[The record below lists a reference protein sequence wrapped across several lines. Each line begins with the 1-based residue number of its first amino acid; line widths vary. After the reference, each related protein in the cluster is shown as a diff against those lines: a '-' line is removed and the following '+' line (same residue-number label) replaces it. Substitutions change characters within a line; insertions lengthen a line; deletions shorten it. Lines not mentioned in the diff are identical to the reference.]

1 MTDLSRAREVAA
13 LVRLSEDKR
22 DFKFDPNYIESR
34 EDHSDTMLRHG
45 VLISESVTPLLEE
58 RLSITCKALHVP
70 RENVNAFVY
79 NSSDIQADCL
89 IDTPNT
95 CVLRFSSG
103 LVNLMDEK
111 EFEFVVG
118 HELGH
123 FLLGHGACS
132 QYLSEGS
139 SEDYMIRRA
148 RELSADRIG
157 FLSIENLDEAIR
169 AIIKTA
175 SGLGDKFLRFDV
187 SSFLSQINM
196 ISNPSKGESKN
207 STHPSML
214 FRCRS
219 LLWFSMSIR
228 SISDVSDRNEKKIR
242 EIDSRVIKDL
252 QKFVDGQ
259 VRWRRIE
266 IETDITLWKSA
277 LLIFHSG
284 AFSTEAQERL
294 SLEMG
299 EEMQNGVKTF
309 FSLYDQDELLEQISI
324 RLEKALS
331 AAYTEFPNSA
341 EEMENVGFEKSY
353 KIVEG

>member
-1 MTDLSRAREVAA
+1 MTDLYQAREVAA
-13 LVRLSEDKR
+13 LVRLSEDKKNS
-22 DFKFDPNYIESR
+22 KFDPNYLEGR

-45 VLISESVTPLLEE
+45 VLVSEAVTPLLEE
-58 RLSITCKALHVP
+58 RLSKTCKALHVP
-70 RENVNAFVY
+70 RKNVNAFVY

-89 IDTPNT
+89 IDTSDT

-103 LVNLMDEK
+103 LVNLMNEK

-157 FLSIENLDEAIR
+157 FLSIENLDDAIR

-175 SGLGDKFLRFDV
+175 SGLGEEFLRFDV
-187 SSFLSQINM
+187 SSFLSQINK
-196 ISNPSKGESKN
+196 ISNPTKGEYKN

-219 LLWFSMSIR
+219 LLWFSMTIQ
-228 SISDVSDRNEKKIR
+228 SISDVSDRNEERIR
-242 EIDSRVIKDL
+242 EVDSRVIKDL
-252 QKFVDGQ
+252 QKYVDGQ
-259 VRWRRIE
+259 VRLRRVE
-266 IETDITLWKSA
+266 IEYDIILWKSA
-277 LLIFHSG
+277 LLIYHSG
-284 AFSTEAQERL
+284 TFTTEAQDRL
-294 SLEMG
+294 LLEVG
-299 EEMQNGVKTF
+299 EETQKGVKSF
-309 FSLYDQDELLEQISI
+309 FELYDQDELLEQISI
-324 RLEKALS
+324 RLEKSLS
-331 AAYTEFPNSA
+331 AAYEEFPSSA
-341 EEMENVGFEKSY
+341 LEMENVGFKKSY